1 MIITAHVWLSYL
13 RSEIVV
19 DCPWIFRGLS
29 MDCLWICLML
39 MSTCPEATPGDS
51 CTIWVRGNMAVL

>member
-29 MDCLWICLML
+29 MDLSHANVHLSGSNSRRFL
-39 MSTCPEATPGDS
+39 LDLGS
-51 CTIWVRGNMAVL
+51 R